1 MSCDTKFELVHK
13 PCGKIIKYAQ
23 SLHYL
28 WVALEH
34 VKVIFCHYKWSLHV
48 SLPLW
53 ELTLFDI
60 LINDYIIVHVVKY

>member
-1 MSCDTKFELVHK
+1 MSCDTQFELVHK

-23 SLHYL
+23 CLHYL
-28 WVALEH
+28 WGALEH
-34 VKVIFCHYKWSLHV
+34 VKVIFCNYKWSL

-53 ELTLFDI
+53 EPTLFDI